1 MDINNIINGE
11 NFFNKTY
18 EDLNRYA
25 VGEIAYRLENIDDF
39 IFQNYKNDDK
49 FKHYRVKEI
58 RTKTLITLKGKITF
72 RRRRYYKINPIT
84 EKEEYIFV
92 LDKFLGIKK
101 WQRLGNDVKE
111 RILLFLSDD
120 KKYHDILDALEQAKI
135 SLMTISN
142 TIKNTT
148 TNDKYYINNTNIK
161 INVPHTLYIQ
171 VDGTYLK
178 MKMWYGGKKIKKHT
192 LLSTVHTGYDQE
204 KSTEKRH
211 VIANKLGVY
220 EIDNIPIYIS
230 KKTKLTRF
238 VVKLILLIISNYNI
252 QDDTEIMILGDGA
265 NWIKGVKKDIANRFP
280 NNKVHYTIDKFH
292 LVKRFKDLLPHRS
305 IIKENK
311 ETFKQVVDYFYNG
324 KYYELLQCLKESES
338 FIPSSKKFLR
348 ETINLIKNNEE
359 GIKNQTLWNNIGCH
373 MEGDVSHYGKGIFF
387 KKGIYSKKT
396 VKNKLNT
403 SMLKL
408 RNNIKDF
415 KQPEKPP
422 ENNSILY
429 NNFNKTEQQKLR
441 LY

>member
-1 MDINNIINGE
+1 MNINNIINGE

-84 EKEEYIFV
+84 EKEEYIFI

-120 KKYHDILDALEQAKI
+120 KKYRDILDALEQAKI

-171 VDGTYLK
+171 VDGTFLK
-178 MKMWYGGKKIKKHT
+178 IEYDRKRIKKHT

-211 VIANKLGVY
+211 IIANKLGVY

-292 LVKRFKDLLPHRS
+292 LVKRFKDLLPHRR

-324 KYYELLQCLKESES
+324 KYYELLQCLKESKS

-373 MEGDVSHYGKGIFF
+373 MEGDVSHYGKGAFS
-387 KKGIYSKKT
+387 KKGIYSEKT
-396 VKNKLNT
+396 VRNKLNT

-429 NNFNKTEQQKLR
+429 NNFNKTEQQNLH